1 MLMLRHLGET
11 EAADRLEKAVAEV
24 LAEGKYVTYDLK
36 PDRNDPTAV
45 GTHGDGGGDRR
56 QAGVI
61 RPAPPVAA
69 EKLAMQEYRQRDKAN
84 LLARLRRIEGQVRG
98 ISRMIEEDKYCVD
111 ILVQIAAVKAA
122 LNKVGLVLL
131 EDHTRGCVSRAI
143 QSDEGDK
150 AIDELMDVIMRFI
163 K

>member
-1 MLMLRHLGET
+1 MH
-11 EAADRLEKAVAEV
+11 
-24 LAEGKYVTYDLK
+24 
-36 PDRNDPTAV
+36 
-45 GTHGDGGGDRR
+45 
-56 QAGVI
+56 
-61 RPAPPVAA
+61 
-69 EKLAMQEYRQRDKAN
+69 EYRERDKAN
-84 LLARLRRIEGQVRG
+84 LLARLKKIEGQVRG
-98 ISRMIEEDKYCVD
+98 ISRMIEEDQYCVD

-143 QSDEGDK
+143 QSDRGDQ

>member
-1 MLMLRHLGET
+1 
-11 EAADRLEKAVAEV
+11 
-24 LAEGKYVTYDLK
+24 
-36 PDRNDPTAV
+36 
-45 GTHGDGGGDRR
+45 
-56 QAGVI
+56 
-61 RPAPPVAA
+61 
-69 EKLAMQEYRQRDKAN
+69 MQEYRQRDKAN

>member
-1 MLMLRHLGET
+1 MH
-11 EAADRLEKAVAEV
+11 
-24 LAEGKYVTYDLK
+24 
-36 PDRNDPTAV
+36 
-45 GTHGDGGGDRR
+45 
-56 QAGVI
+56 
-61 RPAPPVAA
+61 
-69 EKLAMQEYRQRDKAN
+69 EYRERDKAK

-98 ISRMIEEDKYCVD
+98 ISRMVEEDKYCVD

-143 QSDEGDK
+143 QTNEGDE